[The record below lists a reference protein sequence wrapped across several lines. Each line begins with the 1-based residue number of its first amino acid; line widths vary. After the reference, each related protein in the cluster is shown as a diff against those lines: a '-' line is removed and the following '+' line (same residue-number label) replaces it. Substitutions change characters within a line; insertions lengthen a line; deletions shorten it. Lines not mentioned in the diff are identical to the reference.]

1 MGNQYMYEMDLKEF
15 LQQKADSFHKIHVVL
30 TQKDQ
35 EIAFCT
41 SFWASSERRLPA
53 GDEPKLI

>member
-15 LQQKADSFHKIHVVL
+15 LQQKADSFHRIHVVL

-41 SFWASSERRLPA
+41 SCWASSERRLTSW
-53 GDEPKLI
+53 G